1 MAFVMLKKIFV
12 RLLKLTDASQIQRI
26 SYRQDINILRAVAVL
41 SVVFYHAEISLFKGG
56 WLGVDIFFVIS
67 GYLISNIIISEL
79 NNKEFSFKKFYLRRV
94 RRILPA
100 LISTLLM
107 SVPLAYFI
115 LSPLALLEYGKSLLS
130 SLFFYSNYYFSTLDF
145 YNSEPSKFFPLLHT
159 WSLSVEEQFYIL
171 FPGVLFAIY
180 KFRKK
185 DIFLYMSIIF
195 FSSILLNS
203 ITGSIIKFY
212 LIQYRVW
219 ELLLGCLVMIISKN
233 VKLPNLAII
242 GYLLISISL
251 FAFDD
256 SFVNYFEPKF
266 IVNFGASLVLLS
278 PVKNFNIDNFIFSK
292 IQKIGI
298 YSYSIYLLHQPI
310 FAFSRVIFKKQ
321 QIEEG
326 YLSFSVLFLLLLL
339 LSHLNY
345 KYVELRFIKN
355 YRIKISYFLFVLP
368 VILFSIFIN
377 NSDGVTGQY
386 EAVYSQIGK
395 YYSEDQRG
403 GVNHELCSKSTQ
415 NYCQIGNQNL
425 PSVIVI
431 GDSHLTTLSK
441 FLYNNLDFEEYNL
454 ILFIE
459 QGCPFFLT
467 EGKSE
472 RGSCATKE
480 KENDI
485 FSLINPNSTVVYGGR
500 FPRYLNGYDFKT
512 DYGSIKDDI
521 KANPFLIEDISKS
534 IEYISKNAK
543 IGLVLLPI
551 PELGFYPLEYY
562 LYEFKDVG
570 ENLSYNKKY
579 WDQYSSKINEYLQN
593 ITYHNIR
600 KIETDKIFCNSF
612 IKNMCTASYD
622 NKIFYWDDDHLSYDG
637 TTLIG
642 ERLIFLLKES

>member
-12 RLLKLTDASQIQRI
+12 KLLKLTDASQIQRI

-185 DIFLYMSIIF
+185 DIFLYISIIF

-203 ITGSIIKFY
+203 ITGSIVKFY

-266 IVNFGASLVLLS
+266 IVNLGASLILLS

-326 YLSFSVLFLLLLL
+326 YLTFSVLFLLLLL

-345 KYVELRFIKN
+345 NYVELRFIKN
-355 YRIKISYFLFVLP
+355 YRIKISYFLFALP

-593 ITYHNIR
+593 ITYPNIR

-642 ERLIFLLKES
+642 ERLIFLLKEN

>member
-1 MAFVMLKKIFV
+1 MRKDRFAK
-12 RLLKLTDASQIQRI
+12 LLKLTDTSKIRRI
-26 SYRQDINILRAVAVL
+26 SYREDINILRAVAVL
-41 SVVFYHAEISLFKGG
+41 SVVFYHAEISLFRGG

-79 NNKEFSFKKFYLRRV
+79 NEKQFSFKEFYLRRI

-171 FPGVLFAIY
+171 FPGVLFVIH
-180 KFRKK
+180 KFRKNN
-185 DIFLYMSIIF
+185 IFLYVSIIF
-195 FSSILLNS
+195 LSSILFNS
-203 ITGSIIKFY
+203 LIRSAGKFY
-212 LIQYRVW
+212 LIQDRVW
-219 ELLLGCLVMIISKN
+219 ELLRAGIVMIISKN
-233 VKLPNLAII
+233 IKLPNLALI

-251 FAFDD
+251 FSFDD

-278 PVKNFNIDNFIFSK
+278 PVKKFNINNFIFTK

-310 FAFSRVIFKKQ
+310 FAFSRVVFKKR

-326 YLSFSVLFLLLLL
+326 YLSFTILFFLLLL

-345 KYVELRFIKN
+345 NYVELRFIKN
-355 YRIKISYFLFVLP
+355 YKVQLKFLLFALP
-368 VILFSIFIN
+368 IIIFSIFIN
-377 NSDGVTGQY
+377 NSEGVTSQY
-386 EAVYSQIGK
+386 EEVYSQIGK

-403 GVNHELCSKSTQ
+403 GVNPELCTFSTQ
-415 NYCQIGNQNL
+415 YYCQVGNQNL

-431 GDSHLTTLSK
+431 GDSHLTTLSR
-441 FLYNNLDFEEYNL
+441 FLYNNLDFEQYNL

-467 EGKSE
+467 GGKSE

-485 FSLINPNSTVVYGGR
+485 FSLMNPNSTIVYGGR

-512 DYGSIKDDI
+512 DYGSIEDDI
-521 KANPFLIEDISKS
+521 KPNPFLIEDISKS
-534 IEYISKNAK
+534 IEYISKNTEV
-543 IGLVLLPI
+543 GLVLFPI

-562 LYEFKDVG
+562 LYEFKEVG
-570 ENLSYNKKY
+570 ENLSYNRKY
-579 WDQYSSKINEYLQN
+579 WDQYSSKINEYLEN
-593 ITYHNIR
+593 ITYPNIK
-600 KIETDKIFCNSF
+600 KIESDKIFCDSF
-612 IKNMCTASYD
+612 IQNMCTASYD

-637 TTLIG
+637 TALIG
-642 ERLIFLLKES
+642 ERLLLLLKEN

>member
-1 MAFVMLKKIFV
+1 MLKKIFV
-12 RLLKLTDASQIQRI
+12 KLLKLTDASQIQRI

-185 DIFLYMSIIF
+185 DIFLYISIIF

-203 ITGSIIKFY
+203 ITGSIVKFY

-233 VKLPNLAII
+233 IKLPNLALI

-256 SFVNYFEPKF
+256 SFVNYFEPKS
-266 IVNFGASLVLLS
+266 IVNFGAFLILLS

-326 YLSFSVLFLLLLL
+326 YFSFSVLFLLLLL

-345 KYVELRFIKN
+345 NYVELRFIKN

-403 GVNHELCSKSTQ
+403 GVNPELCSKSTQ

-467 EGKSE
+467 GGESE

-485 FSLINPNSTVVYGGR
+485 FSLINPNSTVVFGGR

-521 KANPFLIEDISKS
+521 EANPFLIEDISKS

-551 PELGFYPLEYY
+551 PELGFYPL
-562 LYEFKDVG
+562 V
-570 ENLSYNKKY
+570 
-579 WDQYSSKINEYLQN
+579 
-593 ITYHNIR
+593 
-600 KIETDKIFCNSF
+600 
-612 IKNMCTASYD
+612 
-622 NKIFYWDDDHLSYDG
+622 
-637 TTLIG
+637 
-642 ERLIFLLKES
+642 

>member
-1 MAFVMLKKIFV
+1 MPKDIFV
-12 RLLKLTDASQIQRI
+12 NLLKLTDTSKIRRI
-26 SYRQDINILRAVAVL
+26 SYREDINILRAVAVL
-41 SVVFYHAEISLFKGG
+41 SVVFYHADISLFRGG

-79 NNKEFSFKKFYLRRV
+79 NEKQFSFRKFYLRRI

-171 FPGVLFAIY
+171 FPGVLFVIH
-180 KFRKK
+180 KFRKNN
-185 DIFLYMSIIF
+185 IFLYVSIIF

-203 ITGSIIKFY
+203 LTGSVVKFY

-219 ELLLGCLVMIISKN
+219 ELLLGCIVMIISKN
-233 VKLPNLAII
+233 INLPNLALI

-278 PVKNFNIDNFIFSK
+278 PVKKFDINNFIFSK
-292 IQKIGI
+292 IQKIGL
-298 YSYSIYLLHQPI
+298 YSYSIYLFHQPI
-310 FAFSRVIFKKQ
+310 FAFSRVVFKKQ

-326 YLSFSVLFLLLLL
+326 YLSFTILFLLLML

-345 KYVELRFIKN
+345 NYVELRFIKN
-355 YRIKISYFLFVLP
+355 YKVKMIYSLFALP
-368 VILFSIFIN
+368 IIIFSIFIN
-377 NSDGVTGQY
+377 NSEGVTGQY
-386 EAVYSQIGK
+386 EEVYSQIGK

-403 GVNHELCSKSTQ
+403 GVSPELCTISTK
-415 NYCQIGNQNL
+415 NYCQIGNQDL

-431 GDSHLTTLSK
+431 GDSHLTTLSR
-441 FLYNNLDFEEYNL
+441 FLYNNLDFEEYSL

-467 EGKSE
+467 GGKSE

-485 FSLINPNSTVVYGGR
+485 FSLMNPNSTVVYGGR

-512 DYGSIKDDI
+512 DYGSIEDDI
-521 KANPFLIEDISKS
+521 KANPYLIEDMSKS
-534 IEYISKNAK
+534 IEYISKNTEV
-543 IGLVLLPI
+543 GLVLSPI

-562 LYEFKDVG
+562 LYEFKEVG
-570 ENLSYNKKY
+570 ENLSYNRKY
-579 WDQYSSKINEYLQN
+579 WDQYSSKINEYLEN
-593 ITYHNIR
+593 ITYPNIK
-600 KIETDKIFCNSF
+600 KIESEKIFCDSF
-612 IKNMCTASYD
+612 IQNMCTASYD

-637 TTLIG
+637 TALIG
-642 ERLIFLLKES
+642 ERLLLLLKEH

>member
-1 MAFVMLKKIFV
+1 
-12 RLLKLTDASQIQRI
+12 
-26 SYRQDINILRAVAVL
+26 
-41 SVVFYHAEISLFKGG
+41 
-56 WLGVDIFFVIS
+56 
-67 GYLISNIIISEL
+67 
-79 NNKEFSFKKFYLRRV
+79 
-94 RRILPA
+94 
-100 LISTLLM
+100 
-107 SVPLAYFI
+107 
-115 LSPLALLEYGKSLLS
+115 
-130 SLFFYSNYYFSTLDF
+130 
-145 YNSEPSKFFPLLHT
+145 
-159 WSLSVEEQFYIL
+159 
-171 FPGVLFAIY
+171 
-180 KFRKK
+180 
-185 DIFLYMSIIF
+185 
-195 FSSILLNS
+195 
-203 ITGSIIKFY
+203 
-212 LIQYRVW
+212 
-219 ELLLGCLVMIISKN
+219 
-233 VKLPNLAII
+233 
-242 GYLLISISL
+242 
-251 FAFDD
+251 
-256 SFVNYFEPKF
+256 
-266 IVNFGASLVLLS
+266 
-278 PVKNFNIDNFIFSK
+278 
-292 IQKIGI
+292 
-298 YSYSIYLLHQPI
+298 
-310 FAFSRVIFKKQ
+310 
-321 QIEEG
+321 
-326 YLSFSVLFLLLLL
+326 
-339 LSHLNY
+339 
-345 KYVELRFIKN
+345 
-355 YRIKISYFLFVLP
+355 VLP

-593 ITYHNIR
+593 ITYPNIR

>member
-1 MAFVMLKKIFV
+1 MRKDRLAK
-12 RLLKLTDASQIQRI
+12 LLKLTDTSKIRRI
-26 SYRQDINILRAVAVL
+26 SYREDINILRAVAVL
-41 SVVFYHAEISLFKGG
+41 SVVFYHAEISLFRGG

-79 NNKEFSFKKFYLRRV
+79 NEKQFSFKEFYLRRI

-171 FPGVLFAIY
+171 FPGVLFVIH
-180 KFRKK
+180 KFRKNN
-185 DIFLYMSIIF
+185 IFLYVSIIF
-195 FSSILLNS
+195 LSSILFNS
-203 ITGSIIKFY
+203 LTGSAVKFY

-219 ELLLGCLVMIISKN
+219 ELLLGCIVMIISKN
-233 VKLPNLAII
+233 IKLPNLALI

-251 FAFDD
+251 FTFDD

-278 PVKNFNIDNFIFSK
+278 PVKKFNINNFIFTK

-310 FAFSRVIFKKQ
+310 FAFSRVVFKKR

-326 YLSFSVLFLLLLL
+326 YLSITILFFLLLL

-345 KYVELRFIKN
+345 NYVELRFIKN
-355 YRIKISYFLFVLP
+355 YKVQLTFLLFALP
-368 VILFSIFIN
+368 IIIFSIFIN
-377 NSDGVTGQY
+377 NSEGVTSQY
-386 EAVYSQIGK
+386 EEVYSQIGK

-403 GVNHELCSKSTQ
+403 GVNPELCTFSTQ
-415 NYCQIGNQNL
+415 YYCQVGNQNL

-431 GDSHLTTLSK
+431 GDSHLTTLSR
-441 FLYNNLDFEEYNL
+441 FLYNNLDFEQYNL

-467 EGKSE
+467 GGKSE

-485 FSLINPNSTVVYGGR
+485 FSLMNPNSTIVYGGR

-512 DYGSIKDDI
+512 DYGSIEDDI
-521 KANPFLIEDISKS
+521 KPNPFLIEDISKS
-534 IEYISKNAK
+534 IEYISKNTEV
-543 IGLVLLPI
+543 GLVLFPI

-562 LYEFKDVG
+562 LYEFKEVG
-570 ENLSYNKKY
+570 ENLSYNRKY
-579 WDQYSSKINEYLQN
+579 WDQYSSKINEYLEN
-593 ITYHNIR
+593 ITYPNIK
-600 KIETDKIFCNSF
+600 KIESDKIFCDSF
-612 IKNMCTASYD
+612 IQNMCTASYD

-637 TTLIG
+637 TALIG
-642 ERLIFLLKES
+642 ERLLLLLKEN

>member
-12 RLLKLTDASQIQRI
+12 KLLKLTDASQIQRI

-185 DIFLYMSIIF
+185 DIFLYISIIF

-203 ITGSIIKFY
+203 ITGSMVKFY

-233 VKLPNLAII
+233 IKLPNLATI

-266 IVNFGASLVLLS
+266 IVNIGASLVLLS

-326 YLSFSVLFLLLLL
+326 YLSFSFLFLLLLL

-345 KYVELRFIKN
+345 NYVELRFTKN

-403 GVNHELCSKSTQ
+403 GVNKELCSKSTQ

-472 RGSCATKE
+472 RGSCGTKE

-593 ITYHNIR
+593 ITYPNIR

-642 ERLIFLLKES
+642 ERLIVLLKES

>member
-1 MAFVMLKKIFV
+1 MLKKIFV
-12 RLLKLTDASQIQRI
+12 KLLKLTDASQIQRI

-185 DIFLYMSIIF
+185 DIFLYISIIF

-203 ITGSIIKFY
+203 ITGSIVKFY

-233 VKLPNLAII
+233 IKLPNLALI

-266 IVNFGASLVLLS
+266 IVNLGASLVLLS

-345 KYVELRFIKN
+345 NYVELRFIKN

-377 NSDGVTGQY
+377 NSNGVTGQY

-403 GVNHELCSKSTQ
+403 GVNPELCSKSTQ

-425 PSVIVI
+425 PSIIVI

-579 WDQYSSKINEYLQN
+579 WDQYSSKINDYLQN
-593 ITYHNIR
+593 ITYPNIR

-612 IKNMCTASYD
+612 IKNKCTASYD

>member
-12 RLLKLTDASQIQRI
+12 KLLKLTDASQIQRI

-41 SVVFYHAEISLFKGG
+41 SVVFYHAEINLFKGG

-171 FPGVLFAIY
+171 FPGILFAIY

-185 DIFLYMSIIF
+185 DIFLYISIIF

-203 ITGSIIKFY
+203 ITGSIVKFY

-345 KYVELRFIKN
+345 NYVELRFIKE

-368 VILFSIFIN
+368 IILFSIFIN

-403 GVNHELCSKSTQ
+403 GVNRELCSKSTQ

-467 EGKSE
+467 GGKSE

-593 ITYHNIR
+593 ITYPNIR

>member
-1 MAFVMLKKIFV
+1 MRKDRFAK
-12 RLLKLTDASQIQRI
+12 LLKLTDTSKIRRI
-26 SYRQDINILRAVAVL
+26 SYREDINILRAVAVL
-41 SVVFYHAEISLFKGG
+41 SVVFYHAEISLFRGG

-79 NNKEFSFKKFYLRRV
+79 NEKQFSFKEFYLRRI

-171 FPGVLFAIY
+171 FPGVLFVIH
-180 KFRKK
+180 KFRKNN
-185 DIFLYMSIIF
+185 IFLYVSIIF
-195 FSSILLNS
+195 LSSILFNS
-203 ITGSIIKFY
+203 LTGSAVKFY

-219 ELLLGCLVMIISKN
+219 ELLLGCIVMIISKN
-233 VKLPNLAII
+233 IKLPNLALI
-242 GYLLISISL
+242 GYLLITISL

-278 PVKNFNIDNFIFSK
+278 PVKKFNINNFIFTK

-310 FAFSRVIFKKQ
+310 FAFSRVVFKKR

-326 YLSFSVLFLLLLL
+326 YLSFTILFFLLLL

-345 KYVELRFIKN
+345 NYVELRFIKN
-355 YRIKISYFLFVLP
+355 YKVQLTFLLFALP
-368 VILFSIFIN
+368 IIIFSIFIN
-377 NSDGVTGQY
+377 NSEGVTSQY
-386 EAVYSQIGK
+386 EEVYSQIGK

-403 GVNHELCSKSTQ
+403 GVNPELCTFSTQ
-415 NYCQIGNQNL
+415 NYCQVGNQNL

-431 GDSHLTTLSK
+431 GDSHLTTLSR

-467 EGKSE
+467 GGKSE

-485 FSLINPNSTVVYGGR
+485 FSLMNPNSTIVYGGR

-512 DYGSIKDDI
+512 DYGSIEDDI
-521 KANPFLIEDISKS
+521 KPNPFLIEDISKS
-534 IEYISKNAK
+534 IEYISKNTEV
-543 IGLVLLPI
+543 GLVLFPI

-562 LYEFKDVG
+562 LYEFKEVG
-570 ENLSYNKKY
+570 ENLSYNRKY
-579 WDQYSSKINEYLQN
+579 WDQYSSKINEYLEN
-593 ITYHNIR
+593 ITYPNIK
-600 KIETDKIFCNSF
+600 KIESDKIFCDSF
-612 IKNMCTASYD
+612 IQNMCTASYD

-637 TTLIG
+637 TALIG
-642 ERLIFLLKES
+642 ERLLLLLKEN